1 MSKLRASI
9 NFSFRKKEL
18 YENDMEFLDL
28 NAKPIDD
35 FTDLR
40 QNLTEDDDENIGNE
54 NIGDENN
61 IVTSKHWESELAEWE
76 LMLIEE
82 EVSRLEEEEALRENP
97 GSLRGDLLTEYKHP
111 AIDTKAKWELKTLFS
126 SVINIPSYLT
136 LNEFI

>member
-18 YENDMEFLDL
+18 YKNDVEFLDL

-35 FTDLR
+35 STEDLR
-40 QNLTEDDDENIGNE
+40 QNLTEDDDENIG
-54 NIGDENN
+54 DENN
-61 IVTSKHWESELAEWE
+61 IVTSERWESELAEWE

-111 AIDTKAKWELKTLFS
+111 AIDTKAKWEFKTLFS